1 MDVRSG
7 TLGSAGRHLVT
18 AITGT
23 FVRIS
28 PAVSPQSPER
38 LALDLQRALDDLKQE
53 RERSRQLLAELEAQ
67 SHELEKLRHSVHR
80 ESNSRFLAEE
90 ALDETRDRLQ
100 LAVDAAGLALWDWAV
115 GSDQVF
121 LSARWGEFLG
131 QMTMDAK
138 WPVGELFAHVHP
150 DDVHGLKLAAAPLVK
165 GMAQR
170 AMAEF
175 RVNGPDGWHWMEAHG
190 MVAERD
196 ANGGSLRL
204 MGTVAS
210 IDAHKRTEEDSAKAR
225 DLAEQA
231 SRAKSEF
238 LANISHEVR
247 TPLNALMGL
256 TRMLMDS
263 PVNPEQAN
271 WLQLMDNS
279 AQSLLTLLNDILDLS
294 RIESG
299 KLQMEHTRYELAQE
313 LQESVGPYAEQAR
326 GKPLEF
332 ELEVSPDL
340 PRWVMGDPGRLRQ
353 VLGNLLSNA
362 IKFTPKGGRV
372 AVHASVHT
380 GLSSEQH
387 MQIAVQDSGVGIAK
401 RHQASIF
408 DPFTQADA
416 SVARFHGG
424 SGLGLAICSKL
435 VKLMGG
441 DITLESELGQGSRF
455 TVVLPLQIGS
465 ASGPLSAPAELVEL
479 AEAGSR
485 YAGLVVLVAEDHPIN
500 ELMMRQLLLRLGC
513 TVRIARGGAQAV
525 TQWEQGGIDLVL
537 MDVQMPGVS
546 GLDATRQIRDAEGR
560 RKLARTPIVAVTA
573 NAMAGDRE
581 TCLQAGMDGYVPK
594 PFSPQAL
601 MQEIDRVRSRIHDAQ
616 GIKPQS
622 VPALAVA
629 NVPGPEQ
636 APATPLKATVP
647 QTVLPEPLDVGKL
660 RRRLDGDEATLRQLA
675 AAMRNDMANR
685 QKALRAALSV
695 RDSGSAVAHAHGL
708 KGSLGS
714 MTAERGARLAKGLE
728 LAARAEDWQLFER
741 AMPLMDAEAR
751 RIDSALATL
760 LQPASDLF
768 DGAPTAQGAL
778 TKR

>member
-1 MDVRSG
+1 M
-7 TLGSAGRHLVT
+7 
-18 AITGT
+18 
-23 FVRIS
+23 
-28 PAVSPQSPER
+28 
-38 LALDLQRALDDLKQE
+38 ALDLQRALDELKQE
-53 RERSRQLLAELEAQ
+53 RQRSRHLLLELQTQ

-100 LAVDAAGLALWDWAV
+100 LAVDAAGLALWDWPV

-131 QMTMDAK
+131 QVNMDAK
-138 WPVGELFAHVHP
+138 WPITELFEHVHP
-150 DDVHGLKLAAAPLVK
+150 DDVPGLKLAAAPLIK

-170 AMAEF
+170 AVAEF
-175 RVNGPDGWHWMEAHG
+175 RVKGPGGWHWLEAHG

-196 ANGGSLRL
+196 TKGGSLRL
-204 MGTVAS
+204 MGTVAN
-210 IDAHKRTEEDSAKAR
+210 IDAHKRTEADSAKAR

-263 PVNPEQAN
+263 PLTPEQAN

-294 RIESG
+294 RIEAG
-299 KLQMEHTRYELAQE
+299 KLQMEHTRYELAAE
-313 LQESVGPYAEQAR
+313 LEEIVGPYGEQAR
-326 GKPLEF
+326 GKPLAF
-332 ELEVSPDL
+332 DLNVSPDL

-362 IKFTPKGGRV
+362 IKFTPKGGQVTVR
-372 AVHASVHT
+372 ASAQAAPN
-380 GLSSEQH
+380 GEKRLLIQ
-387 MQIAVQDSGVGIAK
+387 VQDTGVGIAK
-401 RHQASIF
+401 RHQGSIF

-435 VKLMGG
+435 VRLMGG
-441 DITLESELGQGSRF
+441 AIALESDLGQGSLF
-455 TVVLPLQIGS
+455 TVTLPLHISTAAEPGPM
-465 ASGPLSAPAELVEL
+465 SGPAELIEL
-479 AEAGSR
+479 AEAGPR
-485 YAGLVVLVAEDHPIN
+485 YAGMVVLLAEDHPVN
-500 ELMMRQLLLRLGC
+500 ELMMRQLLIRLGC

-525 TQWEQGGIDLVL
+525 AQWEQGGLDLIL

-546 GLDATRQIRDAEGR
+546 GLEATRQIREAETR

-581 TCLQAGMDGYVPK
+581 TCLKAGMDGYVPK
-594 PFSPQAL
+594 PVSPQAL
-601 MQEIDRVRSRIHDAQ
+601 MQEIDRVWHRPDH
-616 GIKPQS
+616 GLPL
-622 VPALAVA
+622 VPDTT
-629 NVPGPEQ
+629 PT
-636 APATPLKATVP
+636 APATPPAPAAMAEAPAKPAVAKASTP
-647 QTVLPEPLDVGKL
+647 QTVLPEPLDVAKL
-660 RRRLDGDEATLRQLA
+660 RRRLDGDDATLRQLA
-675 AAMRNDMANR
+675 AAMRNDLANR
-685 QKALRAALSV
+685 QKALRSALSTH
-695 RDSGSAVAHAHGL
+695 DTGSAVAHAHGL

-741 AMPLMDAEAR
+741 ALPLMDAEAK
-751 RIDSALATL
+751 RIDVALAAL
-760 LQPASDLF
+760 LQPGDDLF
-768 DGAPTAQGAL
+768 DAEPSDQDTATQ
-778 TKR
+778 R